1 MLREFRIMFAIFL
14 SCLRASGGAARV
26 FPNNLPYTPP
36 TGPAGAHTPIVSPS
50 PGSSHIAAGGKRQ
63 WRLAEALEGAHWPQ
77 SSVPARARSLHGS
90 GAAAYGQRAAKEAQG
105 NLPHPNGARRLQQP
119 TEAESEEAAVDGC
132 GRTQALDGV
141 ASSAA
146 GEGPDG
152 IATVETTEVPSYAAP
167 PKIYTL
173 LAASHVCICFPL
185 LISLR
190 LIARGRFAAH
200 I

>member
-1 MLREFRIMFAIFL
+1 MKLINRLMIYVVGR
-14 SCLRASGGAARV
+14 
-26 FPNNLPYTPP
+26 PP
-36 TGPAGAHTPIVSPS
+36 AYWQ
-50 PGSSHIAAGGKRQ
+50 AAGGSAAR
-63 WRLAEALEGAHWPQ
+63 RFEGAHWPLP
-77 SSVPARARSLHGS
+77 SIRACAPGLRGS
-90 GAAAYGQRAAKEAQG
+90 GAAAYGQTATREAQG
-105 NLPHPNGARRLQQP
+105 SLPHPNGAKRLQQP
-119 TEAESEEAAVDGC
+119 TAAESEEAAVVGC